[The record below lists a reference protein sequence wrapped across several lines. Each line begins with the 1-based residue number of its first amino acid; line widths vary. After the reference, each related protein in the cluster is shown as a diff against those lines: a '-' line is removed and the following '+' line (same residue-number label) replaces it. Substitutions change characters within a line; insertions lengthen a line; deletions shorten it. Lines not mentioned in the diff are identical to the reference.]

1 MRLAYCSGRHDD
13 AGDEEQTVMADV
25 PDQTGE
31 GTLYD
36 TDDNELATVAY
47 VVRPISTPMS
57 DSGEWGGELEFPDS
71 TVNVEPGRYV
81 LSLSD
86 GTLVDI
92 DIAPLGSADGDPRR
106 VEFTG
111 VGTFGRQIL

>member
-1 MRLAYCSGRHDD
+1 
-13 AGDEEQTVMADV
+13 MAEV

-36 TDDNELATVAY
+36 IDDNELATVTY
-47 VVRPISTPMS
+47 LVRSISTPEG
-57 DSGEWGGELEFPDS
+57 DLGGWGGELVFPDS
-71 TVNVEPGRYV
+71 TVTVEPGRYV

-92 DIAPLGSADGDPRR
+92 DIAPLGSAGGDPRR
-106 VEFTG
+106 VEFSG
-111 VGTFGRQIL
+111 VGTFGRQVL